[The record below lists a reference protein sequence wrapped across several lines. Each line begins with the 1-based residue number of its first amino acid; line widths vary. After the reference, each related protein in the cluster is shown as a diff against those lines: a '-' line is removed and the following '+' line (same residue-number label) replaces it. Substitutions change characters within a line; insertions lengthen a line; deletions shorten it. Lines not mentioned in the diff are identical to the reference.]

1 MFRFLFWAAVI
12 AGAIMVGGQVFPV
25 YYNNMKAENVF
36 EGVAKNM
43 ADQSESDIRQR
54 VLELLNTQGVKVAD
68 MPDEFLNNLRISQSN
83 GKLQIGS
90 EYHVTLWLI
99 GAPQSVDPDSDY
111 LESEVEPMDKLRL
124 RARMDFDFAPYQET
138 P

>member
-99 GAPQSVDPDSDY
+99 GDTQSVDPDSDY